1 MKKSWL
7 FCKWWVMTDSNCRPP
22 RCKRD
27 ALPTELI
34 THFPYEMRMFKLL
47 LIKNQEQNKKKSYKF
62 AGLSKISKKLNNIT
76 CLQLP

>member
-1 MKKSWL
+1 
-7 FCKWWVMTDSNCRPP
+7 
-22 RCKRD
+22 
-27 ALPTELI
+27 
-34 THFPYEMRMFKLL
+34 MRMFKLL